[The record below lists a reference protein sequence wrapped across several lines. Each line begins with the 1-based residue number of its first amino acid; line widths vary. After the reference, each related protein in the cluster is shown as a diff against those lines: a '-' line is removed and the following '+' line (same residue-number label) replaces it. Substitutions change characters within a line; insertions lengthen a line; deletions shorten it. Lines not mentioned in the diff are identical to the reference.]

1 MTEALSITPVETAAD
16 IKTFVHFQWEV
27 YKDDPLWVPPLLSER
42 FELMDPQRHPFYEH
56 ATVKS
61 FLARRGN
68 KVVGRISALINHRH
82 NEVWNEKIGFFGL
95 YEVLE
100 DPEASQALL
109 KTAEDFVKSQ
119 GMTTLRGPANF
130 STNEEVG
137 LLVDG
142 WNGPPVVM
150 LTYNP
155 RYYVGYVEAAG
166 YTKAMDLYAYIFD
179 LTKMKE
185 DGTGI
190 NPKLLRVAEKV
201 RERLNI
207 TIRPMDMRNFEEEK
221 HKVKQVY
228 NAAWS
233 KNWGFVPLTENELEH
248 LGKALK
254 ILLDPK
260 TVFFAERDGEPIAF
274 MMPFI
279 DLCQPLLKAYP
290 RPGEPEWWTT
300 VKLAYWWKVR
310 RNITTIR
317 AAVGGI
323 IEEYRGQGVDAVLFL
338 ETLKAGI
345 RQGYKQCEISWVLE
359 SNIPMRQTA
368 ANFNGEVYR
377 TYRMYD
383 KAL

>member
-1 MTEALSITPVETAAD
+1 MAERLSITPVETAAD

-42 FELMDPQRHPFYEH
+42 FELMDPARHPFYEH

-61 FLARRGN
+61 FLARRGD
-68 KVVGRISALINHRH
+68 KIVGRISALINHRH
-82 NEVWNEKIGFFGL
+82 NEFWNEKIGFFGL

-100 DPEASQALL
+100 DAEASQALL
-109 KTAEDFVKSQ
+109 AAAEDFVRSQ

-150 LTYNP
+150 MTYNP
-155 RYYVGYVEAAG
+155 RYYVDYIEAAG

-179 LTKMKE
+179 LTTMRE

-190 NPKLLRVAEKV
+190 NPKLLRVAERV
-201 RERLNI
+201 RDRLNI
-207 TIRPMDMRNFEEEK
+207 VIRPINMRAFEEEK
-221 HKVKQVY
+221 QKVKKVY
-228 NAAWS
+228 NAAWA
-233 KNWGFVPLTENELEH
+233 KNWGFVPLTEHELEH

-254 ILLDPK
+254 ILIDPK
-260 TVFFAERDGEPIAF
+260 TVFFAERNGEPIAF
-274 MMPFI
+274 MLPFI

-290 RPGEPEWWTT
+290 RPGEPEWWTM
-300 VKLAYWWKVR
+300 VKMAYWWKIR

-317 AAVGGI
+317 GAVGGV
-323 IEEYRGQGVDAVLFL
+323 IEEYRGQGVDALLFL

-368 ANFNGEVYR
+368 ANINGEIYR

>member
-1 MTEALSITPVETAAD
+1 MTEQLHITPVETAAD
-16 IKTFVHFQWEV
+16 IKTFIYFQWEV
-27 YKDDPLWVPPLLSER
+27 YKNDPLWVPPLLSER
-42 FELMDPQRHPFYEH
+42 FEIMDPQRHPFYEH
-56 ATVKS
+56 ASVKS
-61 FLARRGN
+61 FLAWRGD
-68 KVVGRISALINHRH
+68 KVVGRISAIVNHRH
-82 NEVWNEKIGFFGL
+82 NEVWNDKVGFFGM

-109 KTAEDFVKSQ
+109 ETAEETLRAQ
-119 GMTTLRGPANF
+119 GMTTSRGPANF

-142 WNGPPVVM
+142 WNGPPVIM

-155 RYYVGYVEAAG
+155 RYYVDYLEAAG
-166 YTKAMDLYAYIFD
+166 YAKAMDLYAYTFD
-179 LTKMKE
+179 LTTMKE

-190 NPKLLRVAEKV
+190 NPKLLHVAERV
-201 RERLNI
+201 RDRLNI
-207 TIRPMDMRNFEEEK
+207 TIRPIDMHKFEEEK
-221 HKVKQVY
+221 QKVKKVY
-228 NAAWS
+228 NAAWA
-233 KNWGFVPLTENELEH
+233 KNWGFVPLTERELEH
-248 LGKALK
+248 LGVALK
-254 ILLDPK
+254 VILDPK

-274 MMPFI
+274 MLPFI

-310 RNITTIR
+310 HCITTIR

-323 IEEYRGQGVDAVLFL
+323 VEGYRGQGVDALLFL

-345 RQGYKQCEISWVLE
+345 RQGYKRCEISWVLE

-368 ANFNGEVYR
+368 ANFNGELYR